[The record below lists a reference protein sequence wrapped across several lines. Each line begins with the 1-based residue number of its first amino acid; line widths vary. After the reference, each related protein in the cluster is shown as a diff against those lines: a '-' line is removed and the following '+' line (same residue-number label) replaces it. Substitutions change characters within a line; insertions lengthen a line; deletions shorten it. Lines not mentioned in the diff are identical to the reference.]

1 MIRKGFLH
9 ELIAGRAFVERN
21 LNLTKR
27 YWQWELVWL
36 VYTVANSVTIGF
48 IGKGIEQLTN
58 TKIDTSY
65 WIMYMLLGS
74 ILWGYL
80 AVIFE
85 IVSQIVS
92 WERWEETIEY
102 TFMAPVKRITHM
114 LSVCLYAIIYGFIR
128 SVLVLL
134 VVAFFFKLNISQA
147 NFWSAT
153 GILLIASISFM
164 GLGMC
169 AAVLPLISPEK
180 GSQVVGIFQSL
191 LLMFSGVYYEISILP
206 GWMQFVAKLSP
217 ATYALKGMREAIL
230 NGTPFTQLWSYIYPL
245 IIMSFVLFPM
255 GVIVF
260 NRMEHWAKKKG
271 VLKRSG

>member
-1 MIRKGFLH
+1 MIRKGMMH

-114 LSVCLYAIIYGFIR
+114 LSVCLYAIIYGFLR

-134 VVAFFFKLNISQA
+134 VVAFFFKLNISHA
-147 NFWSAT
+147 NFLSAT

-191 LLMFSGVYYEISILP
+191 LLMFSGVYYEINILP
-206 GWMQFVAKLSP
+206 TWMQMVAKLSP

-230 NGTPFTQLWSYIYPL
+230 KGTPFTQLWGYIYPL
-245 IIMSFVLFPM
+245 IIMSFVLFPL

-260 NRMEHWAKKKG
+260 NRAEYWAKKKG

>member
-1 MIRKGFLH
+1 MIRKGMMH

-114 LSVCLYAIIYGFIR
+114 LSVCLYAIIYGFLR

-134 VVAFFFKLNISQA
+134 VVAFFFKLNISHA
-147 NFWSAT
+147 NFLSAT

-191 LLMFSGVYYEISILP
+191 LLMFSGVYYEINILP
-206 GWMQFVAKLSP
+206 TWMQMVAKLSP

-230 NGTPFTQLWSYIYPL
+230 KGTPFTQLWGYIFPL
-245 IIMSFVLFPM
+245 IIMSFVLFPL

-260 NRMEHWAKKKG
+260 NRAEYWAKKKG

>member
-1 MIRKGFLH
+1 MIRKGFMH
-9 ELIAGRAFVERN
+9 EMIAGRAFVERN

-27 YWQWELVWL
+27 YWQWEFVWL
-36 VYTVANSVTIGF
+36 IYTIANSVTIGF

-58 TKIDTSY
+58 TKLNTSY

-80 AVIFE
+80 AQIFE
-85 IVSQIVS
+85 IVSEIVS

-114 LSVCLYAIIYGFIR
+114 LSVCIYAIIYGFLR
-128 SVLVLL
+128 SALILF
-134 VVAFFFKLNISQA
+134 VVAFFFKLDISHA
-147 NFWSAT
+147 NFLSAS
-153 GILLIASISFM
+153 GILLIASVSFM

-169 AAVLPLISPEK
+169 AAILPLISPEK
-180 GSQVVGIFQSL
+180 GSQSVFIIQSL
-191 LLMFSGVYYEISILP
+191 LLMFSGVYYEISIMP
-206 GWMQFVAKLSP
+206 RWMQVVSRFSP

-230 NGTPFTQLWSYIYPL
+230 KNTPFTHLWGYILPL
-245 IIMSFVLFPM
+245 IIMSFVLFPL

-260 NRMEHWAKKKG
+260 NRMEYWAKKKG

>member
-1 MIRKGFLH
+1 MH

-114 LSVCLYAIIYGFIR
+114 LSVCIYAIIYGFIR

-230 NGTPFTQLWSYIYPL
+230 KGTPFTQLWSYIYPL

-260 NRMEHWAKKKG
+260 NRMEYWAKKKG

>member
-1 MIRKGFLH
+1 
-9 ELIAGRAFVERN
+9 
-21 LNLTKR
+21 
-27 YWQWELVWL
+27 
-36 VYTVANSVTIGF
+36 
-48 IGKGIEQLTN
+48 
-58 TKIDTSY
+58 
-65 WIMYMLLGS
+65 
-74 ILWGYL
+74 
-80 AVIFE
+80 
-85 IVSQIVS
+85 
-92 WERWEETIEY
+92 
-102 TFMAPVKRITHM
+102 
-114 LSVCLYAIIYGFIR
+114 
-128 SVLVLL
+128 
-134 VVAFFFKLNISQA
+134 
-147 NFWSAT
+147 
-153 GILLIASISFM
+153 M

-230 NGTPFTQLWSYIYPL
+230 KGTPFTQLWSYIYPL

-260 NRMEHWAKKKG
+260 NRMEYWAKKKG

>member
-1 MIRKGFLH
+1 M
-9 ELIAGRAFVERN
+9 IAGRAFVERN

-114 LSVCLYAIIYGFIR
+114 LSVCIYAIIYGFIR

-230 NGTPFTQLWSYIYPL
+230 KGTPFTHLWGYIYPL
-245 IIMSFVLFPM
+245 IIMSFVLFPL

>member
-1 MIRKGFLH
+1 MIRRGFLH

-114 LSVCLYAIIYGFIR
+114 LSVCLYAIIYGFLR

-206 GWMQFVAKLSP
+206 GWMQWVSKLSP
-217 ATYALKGMREAIL
+217 ATYALQGMREAIL
-230 NGTPFTQLWSYIYPL
+230 KGTPFTQLWIYIYPL
-245 IIMSFVLFPM
+245 IIMSFVLFPL
-255 GVIVF
+255 GVIIF

>member
-9 ELIAGRAFVERN
+9 EIIAGRAFVERN
-21 LNLTKR
+21 LNLTKG
-27 YWQWELVWL
+27 YWQWELVEL
-36 VYTVANSVTIGF
+36 IYTAANSVTIGF
-48 IGKGIEQLTN
+48 IGKGIELLT
-58 TKIDTSY
+58 KSKLDTSY

-80 AVIFE
+80 ANIFE
-85 IVSQIVS
+85 TVSQIVS

-114 LSVCLYAIIYGFIR
+114 LSICTYGVIYGFLR
-128 SVLVLL
+128 SVVVLL
-134 VVAFFFKLNISQA
+134 VVAFFFKINVSQA

-206 GWMQFVAKLSP
+206 GWMQWVAKLSP

-230 NGTPFTQLWSYIYPL
+230 KGTPFTQLSIYIYPL
-245 IIMSFVLFPM
+245 IITSIVLFPM

-260 NRMEHWAKKKG
+260 NHMEHWAKKKG
-271 VLKRSG
+271 VLQRSG

>member
-1 MIRKGFLH
+1 MIKRGLTH
-9 ELIAGRAFVERN
+9 ELIASRAFVERN
-21 LNLTKR
+21 FNLTKR
-27 YWQWELVWL
+27 YWQWELVGL
-36 VYTVANSVTIGF
+36 IYTVANSVTIGF
-48 IGKGIEQLTN
+48 IGKGIELLTN

-80 AVIFE
+80 SIIFE

-114 LSVCLYAIIYGFIR
+114 LSVCIYAIGYGFLR

-134 VVAFFFKLNISQA
+134 VVAFFFKINISQA
-147 NFWSAT
+147 NFLSAT

-169 AAVLPLISPEK
+169 AAVLPLISPER
-180 GSQVVGIFQSL
+180 GSQAVGIFQSL

-206 GWMQFVAKLSP
+206 PWMQFVAKLSP

-230 NGTPFTQLWSYIYPL
+230 RGTPFTHLWLNIYPL
-245 IIMSFVLFPM
+245 IIMSFVLFPL

-260 NRMEHWAKKKG
+260 NRAEYWAKKKG